1 MSARLR
7 AAVPWRWRPWAG
19 MASAASKNN
28 PGTGTSMATGLLL
41 EQQPVRLACPLHHD
55 ARLA

>member
-28 PGTGTSMATGLLL
+28 PGTGTSNSMATGLLL
-41 EQQPVRLACPLHHD
+41 EQQLMR
-55 ARLA
+55 